1 MFSFSSKFEDDNNT
15 FDEIKKIYDIF
26 INKIKLDISEYD
38 SDKHTPLYYAVEN
51 ENIELIKLITDNMNE
66 KKYYLFL
73 QKDNNNKDNFSPLM
87 LLYDKIKIPLDSNNY
102 SLLKII
108 NLVTKKTKIGYWR
121 NVAEYLL
128 RNYNDK
134 NIKFDEYNRLNIN
147 KELKKILKIY
157 RCLINECKINIMTDI
172 DDNENDIFLLSAK
185 KNKLHLFK
193 NLLLKEKNIKYNK
206 TNKEGKSLIHLL
218 VTPNGAFSYQNK
230 EFLKLALNAGFSSEV
245 KDKNGLTPL
254 DYAKKNKYLDFI
266 DILSDSKSKTKHL
279 KKTICNDDDSYMNIE
294 DVENNYIKNINYNYD
309 EIYKKYYKEIITPYI
324 KKNIKIKDKTRTEIV
339 KNCGLKI
346 DHYHIYKKMIMIV
359 YIISKWQKLI

>member
-1 MFSFSSKFEDDNNT
+1 MK
-15 FDEIKKIYDIF
+15 
-26 INKIKLDISEYD
+26 
-38 SDKHTPLYYAVEN
+38 
-51 ENIELIKLITDNMNE
+51 E

-87 LLYDKIKIPLDSNNY
+87 LLYDKITISLDSNNY

-121 NVAEYLL
+121 NVAEY
-128 RNYNDK
+128 NDN

-157 RCLINECKINIMTDI
+157 RCLIDECKINIMTDI
-172 DDNENDIFLLSAK
+172 DDNENDILLLSAK
-185 KNKLHLFK
+185 ENKLYLFK

-230 EFLKLALNAGFSSEV
+230 EFLKLAINAGFSSEI

-266 DILSDSKSKTKHL
+266 DILSDSKSKSKHL
-279 KKTICNDDDSYMNIE
+279 QKTYM
-294 DVENNYIKNINYNYD
+294 
-309 EIYKKYYKEIITPYI
+309 
-324 KKNIKIKDKTRTEIV
+324 
-339 KNCGLKI
+339 L
-346 DHYHIYKKMIMIV
+346 
-359 YIISKWQKLI
+359 